1 MNPILL
7 WQLFSHR
14 KELKYVATTF
24 LLVLLLP
31 VLAVL
36 VITQTG
42 IEVVSDSLV
51 GFNEIRLTV
60 QIKNPLDGKIVK
72 EISGPFIWPL
82 TGRITLEFGESDLPY
97 QPFHTGI
104 DIATK
109 RGDPI
114 AAFMPGNVIYAGE
127 ISWGF
132 GRHII
137 IDNGDNITSIYAHLD
152 KIYVEKGQKVKQ
164 GQIIGTE
171 GSTGWSTGPHLHFQ
185 TNIFGIPVN
194 PRVFLG
200 N

>member
-51 GFNEIRLTV
+51 GFNEIRVTV
-60 QIKNPLDGKIVK
+60 QIKNPLDGKVIK
-72 EISGPFIWPL
+72 ELTGPFIWPVQ
-82 TGRITLEFGESDLPY
+82 GVITLEFGESSIY

-104 DIATK
+104 DIAGK
-109 RGDPI
+109 KGDPVY
-114 AAFMPGNVIYAGE
+114 AFLKGKVIYADG
-127 ISWGF
+127 ISWGY
-132 GRHII
+132 GNHVI
-137 IDNGDNITSIYAHLD
+137 IDNGDNITSVYAHLGR
-152 KIYVEKGQKVKQ
+152 IYVSKDDEVKQ
-164 GQIIGTE
+164 GQLIGSQ
-171 GSTGWSTGPHLHFQ
+171 GDTGWVTGPHLHFE
-185 TNIFGIPVN
+185 TRVFGIPVN
-194 PRVFLG
+194 PRVFFG
-200 N
+200 I